1 MKEKYVREITRKN
14 QIQNQTK
21 TQKGITLLVLVITI
35 IILLILAGITI
46 GAITGEN
53 GIIGNAGRAKE
64 EAEIA
69 NEKDILEK
77 ATVQAMGNNKY
88 GNIEEGELQEQLDKE
103 TGEGKTEATDIGEEF
118 EVLFKESNRYYTV
131 DKDGNIGDVQKIV
144 KDEYPGNI
152 TVGTD
157 GKKLAGNEQEP
168 YQICCIED
176 LVEWSQNYSNYM
188 NNYINLER
196 TLNFN
201 SNLSYVDGKILG
213 CNSVEELK
221 DLLTNTSG
229 SGFTPIVNFSSTFNG
244 QGYEIQNMYI
254 NTAENAGL
262 FNSASGKI
270 ENLKVSGNITSTE
283 NSAGGIVAG
292 ISTVGINLEINKC
305 ENKAKVISSKKAAGG
320 IAGAGNGIKITNCY
334 NYGEIYSYGTDR
346 AYDDYATGSAGGIV
360 GTNCTDI
367 QDCGNEGNVSS
378 SISAGG
384 IIGYKYMGFN
394 IVNCYNNGKITGTT
408 YSGGIIGETKAG
420 TGNIYNCYNTG
431 SIYSDTNSGGI
442 AGWIYYNTTAYIYNC
457 CNMGIISGNQS
468 IGGIIGRSGAGTGSY
483 TQYMPIIKNTYS
495 MPETLNGIGNISTSE
510 VIISET
516 NIENIIN
523 SLNTY
528 INNSEDGI
536 NKSSWKNWSI
546 NENNKICFMIA
557 TN

>member
-1 MKEKYVREITRKN
+1 MKKKDIKETNRKAKIEIK
-14 QIQNQTK
+14 K
-21 TQKGITLLVLVITI
+21 DQKGITLLVLVITI

-46 GAITGEN
+46 NAITGDN

-69 NEKDILEK
+69 NEKEILEK

-88 GNIEEGELQEQLDKE
+88 GNIEEAELQGELDKE
-103 TGEGKTEATDIGEEF
+103 TGEGKTEATDIGDEF
-118 EVLFKESNRYYTV
+118 EVLFAESNRYYTV
-131 DKDGNIGDVQKIV
+131 DKDGNVGDVQKII
-144 KDEYPGNI
+144 KDEYPENI

-157 GKKLAGNEQEP
+157 GKELAGNEQEP
-168 YQICCIED
+168 YQIWCIED

-229 SGFTPIVNFSSTFNG
+229 SGFTPIANFSSTFNG
-244 QGYEIQNMYI
+244 QGYEIQNIYI
-254 NTAENAGL
+254 NTSEYAGL
-262 FNSASGKI
+262 FATATGKI
-270 ENLKVSGNITSTE
+270 KNLKISGNITSTE
-283 NSAGGIVAG
+283 NNAGGIVAG
-292 ISTVGINLEINKC
+292 IYNNNIGSLEIDKC
-305 ENKAKVISSKKAAGG
+305 ENRAKVVSLKKSAGG
-320 IAGAGNGIKITNCY
+320 IVGCGQIINISNCY
-334 NYGEIYSYGTDR
+334 NYGEICSYGTDR
-346 AYDDYATGSAGGIV
+346 PSTNYEIGCAGGIV
-360 GTNCTDI
+360 GTYCTDI
-367 QDCGNEGNVSS
+367 QNCGNAGNVSS

-384 IIGYKYMGFN
+384 IIGYKYMNFN
-394 IVNCYNNGKITGTT
+394 ILNCYNTGEINGTT

-420 TGNIYNCYNTG
+420 IGNIYNCYNTG

-457 CNMGIISGNQS
+457 CNRGTISGKQG

-510 VIISET
+510 VITTET

-528 INNSEDGI
+528 INNTEDEVD
-536 NKSSWKNWSI
+536 KSSWKNWSI
-546 NENNKICFMIA
+546 NENNKICFMTA
-557 TN
+557 TS